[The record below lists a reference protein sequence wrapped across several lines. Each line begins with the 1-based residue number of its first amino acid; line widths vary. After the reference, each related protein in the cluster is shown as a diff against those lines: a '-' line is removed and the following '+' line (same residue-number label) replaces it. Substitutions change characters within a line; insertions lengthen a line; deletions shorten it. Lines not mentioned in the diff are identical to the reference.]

1 MRTLILAT
9 TAALALTACG
19 RGSAPEKADNV
30 ASAAGA
36 PDQLA
41 VTQVAAAPAMQTE
54 NRTFRD
60 WRVVC
65 DNGNACV
72 AWTGGDGGWLRIA
85 LQPGP
90 GQVPSIETGSWAF
103 GEIGDDSTQLS
114 LLVDGRRQQLRA
126 GPENAANAQD
136 HADRMRRIVSAIA
149 QAKTI
154 ALGSSS
160 RTEAISAS
168 GAAAALLWID
178 ERQGRLETTGA
189 LMRRGARPDTAVPA
203 APPLPRVTPARA
215 VDQGAFRG
223 AANPMQNDPPKLAVP
238 ATLESRTD
246 VRECRAEGNPTLN
259 AAILAVKLSA
269 NTELWGIPCGSGAYN
284 ATYKLFLTGLNG
296 ANPRPAT
303 LPEREP
309 RREGDIGGEGPWLV
323 NPFYD
328 TAAQTLTVFPRGRGL
343 GDCGTITTWAWTG
356 TAFALTE
363 ERSMGDCWGMGP
375 DHWPTYWRTRRG

>member
-1 MRTLILAT
+1 MRSLILVT

-19 RGSAPEKADNV
+19 REPAPEKTEGAASV
-30 ASAAGA
+30 AGS
-36 PDQLA
+36 PDQPA
-41 VTQVAAAPAMQTE
+41 VAQAAAAPTMQTE
-54 NRTFRD
+54 SRTFRD

-72 AWTGGDGGWLRIA
+72 AWTGGDGGWLRVA

-90 GQVPSIETGSWAF
+90 GQVPAIETGSWAL
-103 GEIGDDSTQLS
+103 GEIGDDSPGLN
-114 LLVDGRRQQLRA
+114 LMVDGRRQEVRA
-126 GPENAANAQD
+126 GPANAAHAQD
-136 HADRMRRIVSAIA
+136 HADRMRRLVSVIA

-154 ALGSSS
+154 ALSSGSQS
-160 RTEAISAS
+160 EAIPAN
-168 GAAAALLWID
+168 GAAAAFLWID
-178 ERQGRLETTGA
+178 ERQGRLETAGA
-189 LMRRGARPDTAVPA
+189 LMRRGVRPDSAVPA
-203 APPLPRVTPARA
+203 GPPLPRVTPARA

-223 AANPMQNDPPKLAVP
+223 ADNTMENEPPKVAVP
-238 ATLESRTD
+238 ASLESRTD
-246 VRECRAEGNPTLN
+246 VGECRAEGNQTLN

-269 NTELWGIPCGSGAYN
+269 STELWGIPCGSGAYN
-284 ATYKLFLTGLNG
+284 ATYKLYLTGLNG
-296 ANPRPAT
+296 ANPRPAA

-309 RREGDIGGEGPWLV
+309 RREGDTGGEGAWLV
-323 NPFYD
+323 NPIYD

-343 GDCGTITTWAWTG
+343 GDCGTITTWTWTG

>member
-1 MRTLILAT
+1 MRSLILAT
-9 TAALALTACG
+9 TAALALAACG
-19 RGSAPEKADNV
+19 REPAPEKVEGAASV
-30 ASAAGA
+30 AGS
-36 PDQLA
+36 PDRPA
-41 VTQVAAAPAMQTE
+41 VVQAPAPTMQTE

-72 AWTGGDGGWLRIA
+72 AWAGGDGGWLRVA

-90 GQVPSIETGSWAF
+90 GQVPEIGTGSWAL
-103 GEIGDDSTQLS
+103 GEIGDDSPGLN
-114 LLVDGRRQQLRA
+114 LMVDGRRQEVRA
-126 GPENAANAQD
+126 GPANAANAQD
-136 HADRMRRIVSAIA
+136 HADRMRRLVSAIA

-154 ALGSSS
+154 ALSSGSQ
-160 RTEAISAS
+160 TEAIPAT
-168 GAAAALLWID
+168 GAAAAFLWID
-178 ERQGRLETTGA
+178 ERQGRLETTSA
-189 LMRRGARPDTAVPA
+189 LIRRGARPDSAVPA
-203 APPLPRVTPARA
+203 APALPRVTPARA

-223 AANPMQNDPPKLAVP
+223 ADNPMESEPPKVAVP
-238 ATLESRTD
+238 ASLESRTD
-246 VRECRAEGNPTLN
+246 VRECRAEGNQTLN

-296 ANPRPAT
+296 ANPRPTA

-309 RREGDIGGEGPWLV
+309 RQEGDIGGEGAWLV
-323 NPFYD
+323 NPVYD
-328 TAAQTLTVFPRGRGL
+328 PAAQTLTVFPRGRGL
-343 GDCGTITTWAWTG
+343 GDCGTITTWTWTG

>member
-1 MRTLILAT
+1 MRALILT
-9 TAALALTACG
+9 TAATLALTACSRDAAPG
-19 RGSAPEKADNV
+19 EDQTAQPSAPGQPAT
-30 ASAAGA
+30 
-36 PDQLA
+36 PP
-41 VTQVAAAPAMQTE
+41 AAATPAMQTE
-54 NRTFRD
+54 DRTFRD

-72 AWTGGDGGWLRIA
+72 AWTGGDGGWLRVAI
-85 LQPGP
+85 QPGP
-90 GQVPSIETGSWAF
+90 GQVPSVETGSWAL
-103 GEIGDDSTQLS
+103 GEIGDDSPALS
-114 LLVDGRRQQLRA
+114 LLVDGRRQPLRA

-136 HADRMRRIVSAIA
+136 HADRMRGVVSAIA

-154 ALGSSS
+154 ALSSGSRSE
-160 RTEAISAS
+160 TIPAN
-168 GAAAALLWID
+168 GAAAAFLWID
-178 ERQGRLETTGA
+178 ERQGRLEAASA
-189 LMRRGARPDTAVPA
+189 LIRRGARPDSAVPS

-223 AANPMQNDPPKLAVP
+223 AGNPMESDPPKLVVP
-238 ATLESRTD
+238 ASLESRTD

-269 NTELWGIPCGSGAYN
+269 NAELWGIPCGSGAYN

-296 ANPRPAT
+296 ANPRPAA

-323 NPFYD
+323 NPVYD

-343 GDCGTITTWAWTG
+343 GDCGTITTWTWTG
-356 TAFALTE
+356 SAFALSE
-363 ERSMGDCWGMGP
+363 ERSMGDCWGMSP
-375 DHWPTYWRTRRG
+375 DHWPTFWRTRP

>member
-1 MRTLILAT
+1 MRSLILAT

-19 RGSAPEKADNV
+19 REPAPEKTEGAASV
-30 ASAAGA
+30 AGS
-36 PDQLA
+36 PDQPA
-41 VTQVAAAPAMQTE
+41 VAQAAAAPTMQTQS
-54 NRTFRD
+54 RTFRD

-72 AWTGGDGGWLRIA
+72 VWAGGDGGWLRVA

-90 GQVPSIETGSWAF
+90 GQVPEIRTGSWAL
-103 GEIGDDSTQLS
+103 GEIGDESPGLN
-114 LLVDGRRQQLRA
+114 LMVDGRRQEVRA
-126 GPENAANAQD
+126 GPANAANAPD
-136 HADRMRRIVSAIA
+136 HADRMRRLVSVIA

-154 ALGSSS
+154 ALSSGSQ
-160 RTEAISAS
+160 TEAIPAT
-168 GAAAALLWID
+168 GAAAAFLWID
-178 ERQGRLETTGA
+178 ERQGRLETTSA
-189 LMRRGARPDTAVPA
+189 LIRRGARPDSAVPA

-223 AANPMQNDPPKLAVP
+223 ADNPMENEPPKVAVP
-238 ATLESRTD
+238 ASLESRAD
-246 VRECRAEGNPTLN
+246 VRECRAEGNQTLN

-296 ANPRPAT
+296 ANPRPAA

-309 RREGDIGGEGPWLV
+309 RQEGDISGEGAWLV
-323 NPFYD
+323 NPIYD

-343 GDCGTITTWAWTG
+343 GDCGTITSWTWTG

-375 DHWPTYWRTRRG
+375 DHWPTYWRTRRE